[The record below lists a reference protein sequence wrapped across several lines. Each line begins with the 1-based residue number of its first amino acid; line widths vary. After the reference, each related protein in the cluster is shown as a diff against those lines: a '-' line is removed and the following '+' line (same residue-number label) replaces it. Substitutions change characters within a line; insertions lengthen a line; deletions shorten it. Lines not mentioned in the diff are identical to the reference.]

1 MQRENVDITMIKGY
15 LRTNIYTQ

>member
-1 MQRENVDITMIKGY
+1 MQRENVDIPMIKGY